1 MRKPEEEKELKNL
14 KNIYLY
20 SLDITNVEQ
29 VKKTSEEILKNFD
42 VDVLFNNAGYGMKY
56 RFEDMTEESMK
67 NSLDTN
73 ILGMIRVIQQFIPHF
88 KKKKSGIILTTTS
101 LAGEMGLVLDGTYS
115 ADKWALTGISEM
127 LYYELAPFNIQVKT
141 LVPGVVQ
148 TGFISRMD
156 KVKEI
161 PEEYKNIIDRQLR
174 FIIPDYNEIES
185 AIEAA
190 NDAYCAITDDN
201 KDRMRYV
208 TGKVAKDILD
218 KREKM
223 GDENFRK
230 YYKNYLLGNQQ

>member
-1 MRKPEEEKELKNL
+1 
-14 KNIYLY
+14 
-20 SLDITNVEQ
+20 
-29 VKKTSEEILKNFD
+29 
-42 VDVLFNNAGYGMKY
+42 
-56 RFEDMTEESMK
+56 
-67 NSLDTN
+67 
-73 ILGMIRVIQQFIPHF
+73 
-88 KKKKSGIILTTTS
+88 
-101 LAGEMGLVLDGTYS
+101 MGLVLDGTYS

-156 KVKEI
+156 RVKEI
-161 PEEYKNIIDRQLR
+161 PEEYKNILDRQLK

-190 NDAYCAITDDN
+190 NDAYCAIIDEN
-201 KDRMRYV
+201 KDRMCYV

-223 GDENFRK
+223 GNENFRK
-230 YYKNYLLGNQQ
+230 YYKDYLLGNQQ

>member
-1 MRKPEEEKELKNL
+1 
-14 KNIYLY
+14 
-20 SLDITNVEQ
+20 
-29 VKKTSEEILKNFD
+29 
-42 VDVLFNNAGYGMKY
+42 
-56 RFEDMTEESMK
+56 
-67 NSLDTN
+67 
-73 ILGMIRVIQQFIPHF
+73 
-88 KKKKSGIILTTTS
+88 
-101 LAGEMGLVLDGTYS
+101 
-115 ADKWALTGISEM
+115 
-127 LYYELAPFNIQVKT
+127 
-141 LVPGVVQ
+141 
-148 TGFISRMD
+148 MD
-156 KVKEI
+156 RIKEI
-161 PEEYKNIIDRQLR
+161 PEEYKNIIIDRQLR